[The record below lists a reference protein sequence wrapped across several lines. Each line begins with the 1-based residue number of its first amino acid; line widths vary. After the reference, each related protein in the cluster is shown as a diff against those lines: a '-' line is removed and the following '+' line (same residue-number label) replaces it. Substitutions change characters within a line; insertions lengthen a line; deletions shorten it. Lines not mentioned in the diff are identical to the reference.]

1 MKRRSTILIDNKFDD
16 LRGKLEELNE
26 RIQSHS
32 CQLLKS
38 RLTTET
44 RDISSYQI
52 PSVEMCDKL
61 RVVNEYLREFLLHE
75 AAKSQKEYAKKVVE
89 VPAPIKREERRA
101 KTPPKEIVHE
111 IIQRSKNEEEQKP
124 VEAISQERAVI
135 RLPQIGASSEK
146 LTSQR
151 LGIGIDP
158 GASYLVAARET
169 GDRRVFVKS
178 ERNAF
183 LTVRDDKTTQ
193 DLLTKLKV
201 KYVSIDGQTFVLGN
215 LAIDFANIFK
225 RETRRPMQSGILNPS
240 EAESIPIIKLLI
252 EHILWPPRKQ
262 REVCCFSVPA
272 NPIDTGQDIIYQKG
286 IFEGILKSLNFEPV
300 IIDKGYAV
308 VLSELGYNN
317 FTGIGISCGGG
328 MVNVCAAY
336 RTVPVASFSIARGG
350 DWIDQNAACALDLPV
365 SEVTMIKERGISLKA
380 PASRE
385 EEAIAIYYRN
395 YIRYFLEIMAN
406 VFGKSSQT
414 PQFKEPVD
422 IVFAGEVSLA
432 DDFLDVVAE
441 ELQTVKFGLPLGD
454 IKRSEDPLTSVSR
467 GCLFHAINS
476 DKNN

>member
-1 MKRRSTILIDNKFDD
+1 MLIDDKFDD
-16 LRGKLEELNE
+16 LRGQLEELNG
-26 RIQSHS
+26 RIQGHS

-38 RLTTET
+38 YLTTET
-44 RDISSYQI
+44 QDMPFHQI
-52 PSVEMCDKL
+52 LSVEMRDKL
-61 RVVNEYLREFLLHE
+61 RGVNEYLREFLLNE
-75 AAKSQKEYAKKVVE
+75 SVKPQKEYAEKVVE
-89 VPAPIKREERRA
+89 APAPTERGERRA
-101 KTPPKEIVHE
+101 ETLPKEIIHE
-111 IIQRSKNEEEQKP
+111 IKQRSRNEDEQKP
-124 VEAISQERAVI
+124 VEALSQERVALG
-135 RLPQIGASSEK
+135 LPQTGASSEQ

-151 LGIGIDP
+151 LGIGIDL
-158 GASYLVAARET
+158 GASYLVAAREAE
-169 GDRRVFVKS
+169 DKRVFVKS

-183 LTVRDDKTTQ
+183 LAVRADKTTQ

-201 KYVSIDGQTFVLGN
+201 KYVSIDDQMFVLGN

-240 EAESIPIIKLLI
+240 EAESIPIIKLLM
-252 EHILWPPRKQ
+252 EHILWPPREQ
-262 REVCCFSVPA
+262 REVCCFSIPA
-272 NPIDTGQDIIYQKG
+272 DPLDTGQDIIYQKG
-286 IFEGILKSLNFEPV
+286 IFEGILQSLNFEPV

-308 VLSELGYNN
+308 VLSELGYKD

-350 DWIDQNAACALDLPV
+350 DWINQNAACALDLLV
-365 SEVTMIKERGISLKA
+365 SEVAMIKERGISLKA
-380 PASRE
+380 PTSRE

-395 YIRYFLEIMAN
+395 YIRYFLEIMAK
-406 VFGKSSQT
+406 VFEKRSQT
-414 PQFKEPVD
+414 PQFDEPVD

-454 IKRSEDPLTSVSR
+454 VKRSEDPLTSVSR

-476 DKNN
+476 GKSN